1 MGGGTS
7 SMNSVTVDTRVTNKQ
22 VSNYLS
28 SKSQSA
34 SQNAVNINNM
44 KLTIGK
50 MKGGCDIDVSQKITS
65 TQKMVATLS
74 PTDTQEIKSRI
85 ANDLKSQVDQAAE
98 AKRGAFATGDTS
110 SANVQ
115 NYKTQVDNI
124 VESNLKDEQVQ
135 KLFQSGFNA
144 NNNEIHIDEC
154 GSGPFA
160 FTSSKL
166 NASQNIASDM
176 AAEAIMK
183 GITQQLADLD
193 VKSGV
198 STYATQHAHSENT
211 GPIQDLFDGIAK
223 ILAGLGLAMLAP
235 AVAMACCV
243 CCCCCVALIAMLM
256 MGGSSG
262 GGGAGP
268 YIGSLS

>member
-1 MGGGTS
+1 
-7 SMNSVTVDTRVTNKQ
+7 MNSVTVDTRVTNKQ